1 MRHRMA
7 PPVPGNMFLGWAG
20 PLVVTAIGA
29 FLRLYRLAV
38 PHAIVFDEST
48 YVPDAYSILRHG
60 TELQAVRNANALLLA
75 GNTHILLQ
83 AAQASAHPPFGKIMI
98 ASGIWLFGLAP
109 FGWRLAVAVAGS
121 LAILMT
127 ARITRRMT
135 RSTLLGCIAGLL
147 LALDGL
153 EFVLSRTALLDVF
166 VMFWVLAAFGL
177 LVIDRDRTR
186 ARIADAAPPT
196 AKDPGGRNAPGEPKL
211 GIRWLRVI
219 AGACL
224 GLACG
229 VKWNG
234 VFYLPAFAA
243 LVIAWDLRACRV
255 ARFANPLHAMLRS
268 DATWLPIWFAAIP
281 AAAYAACW
289 SGWFASSDGY
299 DRNGAALNNGHPT
312 SAVVAWYQYNKLML
326 QVGIELRGNLPG
338 SSNPLGW
345 LVLARPIA
353 LYSSCLPAT
362 ACGAAKSTEQEVLA
376 IGTPLI
382 WWGGTAALLT
392 CLIWWLARRT
402 WQASAVL
409 MGVAAGWLPWI
420 WFYFLD
426 HRIDYYYYYA
436 VIFDPFLVIAIT
448 LCLGL
453 IMGQSRAPAAR
464 RAIGAGLAGV
474 YLIAVL
480 ANFVYLYPVIAA
492 QVTPYSSWL
501 SRMWFHSWI

>member
-1 MRHRMA
+1 MRCYLGTTMIHHRMA
-7 PPVPGNMFLGWAG
+7 PPLPGNRLLGWAG

-29 FLRLYRLAV
+29 FLRFYRLAV
-38 PHAIVFDEST
+38 PHATVFDEAT
-48 YVPDAYSILRHG
+48 YVPDAHSILQHG
-60 TELQAVRNANALLLA
+60 TELQW
-75 GNTHILLQ
+75 
-83 AAQASAHPPFGKIMI
+83 SAHPPLGKIVI
-98 ASGIWLFGLAP
+98 ASGIWLSGPTP
-109 FGWRLAVAVAGS
+109 FGWRFGAAVAGS

-153 EFVLSRTALLDVF
+153 EFVLSRTAMLDVF

-177 LVIDRDRTR
+177 LILDRDRTR
-186 ARIADAAPPT
+186 ARIAGTAPT
-196 AKDPGGRNAPGEPKL
+196 ANDPGGPNAPGEPKL
-211 GIRWLRVI
+211 GIRWLRVL
-219 AGACL
+219 AGVCL

-234 VFYLPAFAA
+234 VYYIPAFAA
-243 LVIAWDLRACRV
+243 LVIAWDLSAWRA
-255 ARFANPLHAMLRS
+255 ARFTHPLQAMLGS
-268 DATWLPIWFAAIP
+268 DAKWLPVWFIAIP

-289 SGWFASSDGY
+289 SGWFASGDGY
-299 DRNGAALNNGHPT
+299 DRNGAALNNGHST
-312 SAVVAWYQYNKLML
+312 SALVAWYQYNKAMF
-326 QVGIELRGNLPG
+326 QVGLDLRGHLPG
-338 SSNPLGW
+338 NTNPVGW
-345 LVLARPIA
+345 LVLAQPTA

-362 ACGAAKSTEQEVLA
+362 TCGAAKSTQQEVLA

-382 WWGGTAALLT
+382 WWAGAAALLA
-392 CLIWWLARRT
+392 CLIWWLARRN
-402 WQASAVL
+402 WQAGAAL
-409 MGVAAGWLPWI
+409 MGVAAGWLPWVA
-420 WFYFLD
+420 FYFLD
-426 HRIDYYYYYA
+426 HRVDYYYYA

-453 IMGQSRAPAAR
+453 IMGRSGDPSPR

-492 QVTPYSSWL
+492 QVIPYGSWL
-501 SRMWFHSWI
+501 SRMWFHSWMM